1 MSLGYWS
8 SGSFLPDLK
17 TRVWV
22 WAWVSWALSFAA
34 RCWQCQGRNVG
45 WTRAVGPLLHY
56 TIWPL
61 RTGIRFSFNWN
72 SCRRSLTIAL
82 AVTSSFHCPDNPCL
96 FLCRCCLAPGAAVSV
111 WTPHQRCG
119 HCPNSNQHG
128 NFRKLPADYGFCVPA
143 LSMPA
148 SWGLFCLRLFLCVW
162 GFLVLEQVVI
172 YRKALWMRM
181 NIRGSHPINK
191 LGQTSAHTWCICKDK
206 QPRKLGI
213 LFSLPSTLINRD

>member
-1 MSLGYWS
+1 MGFTFSVSLGYWS

-22 WAWVSWALSFAA
+22 WAWVSWALSFVA

-96 FLCRCCLAPGAAVSV
+96 FLCRCCLAPGAAVSL

-148 SWGLFCLRLFLCVW
+148 SWGLFCLRLFVCVCFCGVFWYWNRLWFIGRLCGCEW
-162 GFLVLEQVVI
+162 TYG
-172 YRKALWMRM
+172 
-181 NIRGSHPINK
+181 
-191 LGQTSAHTWCICKDK
+191 AHTQLTSLDK
-206 QPRKLGI
+206 RAHIHGV
-213 LFSLPSTLINRD
+213 FARINNRES